1 MAFVKQMQQF
11 FWLKYTVQRSWPQ
24 IGPPKV
30 FDYKFPGVLA
40 GQSNRML

>member
-30 FDYKFPGVLA
+30 FDYKFSGVFP